1 MEGYLVIRT
10 EILQPSLF
18 TSTVALT
25 FGSLEKSFRLL
36 LDEKRPLFVA
46 R

>member
-1 MEGYLVIRT
+1 MDVIWSS
-10 EILQPSLF
+10 ELKYCNLPS
-18 TSTVALT
+18 SQSLT

-36 LDEKRPLFVA
+36 LNKKRPLFVA